1 MEDQSEKNISQ
12 DRLEKPREKYEEFL
26 GLIKKLVKRGNLR
39 RLVIYKSNGKVFMEV
54 PLTVG
59 AVVGGIFLFFT
70 PTLLALGALIALFKQ
85 VKIEIARGNNDE

>member
-59 AVVGGIFLFFT
+59 AVVGGIFLLFT
-70 PTLLALGALIALFKQ
+70 PTLLAIGTLIALFKQ
-85 VKIEIARGNNDE
+85 VRVEIARGNNDE